1 MYNDSFRMRYGA
13 APIAIYATN
22 DCLPTKA
29 HIHNE
34 IELLY
39 IVNGSSK
46 IKISDMCYDA
56 NAGDLFVVNPME
68 VHAITPEA
76 SPEYCHQCIC
86 FDCSMIVDRQLS
98 AALQDGSK
106 SIYHV
111 FRAQEDATAALV
123 ALFQQLF
130 LTVEQNSPALL
141 FETSAT
147 ISRFFAELTCRQLI
161 CTNLPANK
169 CFTLSRDVSQYLAE
183 HYSENLTSKDI
194 SEKLGYTQS
203 YFCRLF
209 KQNFGVPFSTYLNMY
224 RILIAKSELC
234 SSNRSIAD
242 IAAKCGFCDVAYFTK
257 CFKNCT
263 ETTPLKYRKV
273 NTVIKTG

>member
-13 APIAIYATN
+13 APIAIYTTV

-86 FDCSMIVDRQLS
+86 FDCSMIVDKQLS

-106 SIYHV
+106 YICRV
-111 FRAQEDATAALV
+111 FRTQEGSADALAV
-123 ALFQQLF
+123 LFQQLF
-130 LTVEQNSPALL
+130 LAVQQNSSALL
-141 FETSAT
+141 FETSAI
-147 ISRFFAELTCRQLI
+147 ISRFFAELTHRQLI
-161 CTNLPANK
+161 HTNLPANK
-169 CFTLSRDVSQYLAE
+169 SFSLSQDVNQYLAE
-183 HYSENLTSKDI
+183 HYSENLTSGDI
-194 SEKLGYTQS
+194 AAKLGYTQS

-234 SSNRSIAD
+234 NSNHSIAD

-257 CFKNCT
+257 CFKNSMG
-263 ETTPLKYRKV
+263 TTPLKYRKV